1 MIDLGESTPFVECKF
16 KDKTYRVY
24 ANDKNIMQ
32 IEKLVAFYRAHVD
45 KLNELDKRDTAALN
59 GDKSVKPIDSEEFRE
74 IGKQLIDETKAA
86 IFDVFDDL
94 LQEPGIGEAIWKSK
108 KGSTEYLVFTLGQIQ
123 SELRAVQ
130 GKYEHDKEKA
140 LEKAYPVHQA
150 RPNRNQHR
158 NNYKK

>member
-32 IEKLVAFYRAHVD
+32 IEKLVAFYRSHVD
-45 KLNELDKRDTAALN
+45 KLNDLDKRDTAALN
-59 GDKSVKPIDSEEFRE
+59 GDKDVKPIDSEEFRE

-94 LQEPGIGEAIWKSK
+94 LQELYHPYLSLLICNFSYFTSSIFIFIHQLTLSK
-108 KGSTEYLVFTLGQIQ
+108 LKV
-123 SELRAVQ
+123 
-130 GKYEHDKEKA
+130 
-140 LEKAYPVHQA
+140 
-150 RPNRNQHR
+150 
-158 NNYKK
+158 